1 MRAIIQDEYG
11 DVDALRLADIETPTP
26 GAGEVLIRV
35 KAAGVDAG
43 VWHLMT
49 GRPYLAR
56 VMGFGLRRPKTK
68 VKGREVAGVVQAI
81 GAPGKHPHGFAVGD
95 EVYGY
100 CEGSFAEFVC
110 ARADRIAP
118 KPASLSFEQ
127 AAAMPIS
134 AGTALQAVRDSGAVK
149 AGQSVLVIGAA
160 GGVGAFAVQIAKE
173 LGASVTGVT
182 STGKLELVRSLGAD
196 HVIDYTRES
205 FTSGIRLFDVIIDT
219 AGHRSVAELRGA
231 LTPHGTLVIVG
242 SEVDAPVFG
251 GMGRPVGAALKS
263 PFVGQNL
270 RMLAAGENAGL
281 LRDLTELVD
290 AGTLRP
296 VVESSY
302 PLAEAPAAIRHWRD
316 DHPAGKVV
324 VTVA

>member
-35 KAAGVDAG
+35 KAAGIDAG

-49 GRPYLAR
+49 GLPYLAR

-68 VKGREVAGVVQAI
+68 IKGREFAGVVEAI
-81 GAPGKHPHGFAVGD
+81 GAPGKRAHGFTVGD

-127 AAAMPIS
+127 AAALPIS
-134 AGTALQAVRDSGAVK
+134 AGTAVQAVRDSGAVK

-205 FTSGIRLFDVIIDT
+205 FTTGIRLFDVIIDT
-219 AGHRSVAELRGA
+219 AGHRSVAELRKA

-251 GMGRPVGAALKS
+251 GMGRPIGASLKS

-281 LRDLTELVD
+281 LHSITELVD
-290 AGTLRP
+290 AGTLAP
-296 VVESSY
+296 VVESRY

>member
-1 MRAIIQDEYG
+1 MRAIVQDEYG
-11 DVDALRLADIETPTP
+11 DVEALRLDDIATPAP
-26 GAGEVLIRV
+26 GANEVLIRV

-68 VKGREVAGVVQAI
+68 VKGREVAGVIAALGERVS
-81 GAPGKHPHGFAVGD
+81 GFAVGD

-100 CEGSFAEFVC
+100 CEGAFADFVC
-110 ARADRIAP
+110 ARADRIAA

-127 AAAMPIS
+127 AAALPIS

-173 LGASVTGVT
+173 LGARVTGVT

-196 HVIDYTRES
+196 QVIDYTRES
-205 FTSGIRLFDVIIDT
+205 FTNGSRQFDVIIDT
-219 AGHRSVAELRGA
+219 AGHRPVAELRRA
-231 LTPHGTLVIVG
+231 LTPQGTLVIVG

-251 GMGRPVGAALKS
+251 GMGRPVGASLKS
-263 PFVGQNL
+263 PFVGHTL
-270 RMLAAGENAGL
+270 RMLAATENAGL
-281 LRDLTELVD
+281 LHSLTELIE

-296 VVESSY
+296 VIDSRY

-324 VTVA
+324 ITV

>member
-1 MRAIIQDEYG
+1 MRAIVQDEYG
-11 DVDALRLADIETPTP
+11 DVEALRLGDIDTPTP

-35 KAAGVDAG
+35 EAAGVDAG
-43 VWHLMT
+43 VWHLMM

-56 VMGFGLRRPKTK
+56 VMGFGLRRPKTR
-68 VKGREVAGVVQAI
+68 VKGREVAGVIAALGDRVT
-81 GAPGKHPHGFAVGD
+81 GFAVGD

-100 CEGSFAEFVC
+100 CEGSFAEYVC

-127 AAAMPIS
+127 AAVLPIS

-205 FTSGIRLFDVIIDT
+205 FTTGIRLFDVIIDT
-219 AGHRSVAELRGA
+219 AGHRSVAELRTA

-251 GMGRPVGAALKS
+251 GLGRPVGASLKS

-270 RMLAAGENAGL
+270 RMLAATENAGL
-281 LRDLTELVD
+281 LHSLTELIE
-290 AGTLRP
+290 AGSLAP
-296 VVESSY
+296 VIDSSY

-316 DHPAGKVV
+316 GHPAGKVV
-324 VTVA
+324 ITVA